1 MTAGVQGCPQV
12 SLCWLERTV
21 VVYSMDAVAVRV
33 NSYTWRRNV
42 TNPAVAL
49 SDPHPDSDAF
59 PLPFIIWHY
68 PYPEIPKVTG
78 ELVLHLRK
86 VCRNLKELDLSRCKS
101 VTSASVRRLFD
112 SCPSL
117 KSLNV
122 SFLEGVVEEAFEV
135 CLIMRRFF
143 KSGGWRRGLYSGCQH
158 AWPMCS

>member
-1 MTAGVQGCPQV
+1 MFEWVLALGGRLLVSRGVLRSSLLCRSLVITSNQLWRFEWVFGVRWVTAGVQGCPQV

-21 VVYSMDAVAVRV
+21 VVYSMHAVAVRV

-86 VCRNLKELDLSRCKS
+86 VC
-101 VTSASVRRLFD
+101 
-112 SCPSL
+112 
-117 KSLNV
+117 
-122 SFLEGVVEEAFEV
+122 
-135 CLIMRRFF
+135 
-143 KSGGWRRGLYSGCQH
+143 
-158 AWPMCS
+158 